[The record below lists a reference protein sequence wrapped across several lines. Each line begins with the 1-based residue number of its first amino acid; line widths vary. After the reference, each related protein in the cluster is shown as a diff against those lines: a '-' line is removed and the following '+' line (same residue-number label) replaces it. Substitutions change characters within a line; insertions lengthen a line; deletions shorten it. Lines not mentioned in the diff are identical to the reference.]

1 MGPVQWSNYENEYVR
16 EKMRRLNN
24 IRKKQLY
31 NDKQNSE
38 YSIRTRQ
45 TCNIVYDDD
54 SFRKEEDEEQRIKH
68 MNE

>member
-1 MGPVQWSNYENEYVR
+1 M
-16 EKMRRLNN
+16 KRLNN

-31 NDKQNSE
+31 NDKENSE

-54 SFRKEEDEEQRIKH
+54 YLEKKKDDEQK
-68 MNE
+68 